1 MLCLEDSCGKA
12 GWLEFDWII
21 VHSAY
26 QTKTELDSEET
37 NYW

>member
-1 MLCLEDSCGKA
+1 MVCLEDSGKA
-12 GWLEFDWII
+12 GRLDFDWII